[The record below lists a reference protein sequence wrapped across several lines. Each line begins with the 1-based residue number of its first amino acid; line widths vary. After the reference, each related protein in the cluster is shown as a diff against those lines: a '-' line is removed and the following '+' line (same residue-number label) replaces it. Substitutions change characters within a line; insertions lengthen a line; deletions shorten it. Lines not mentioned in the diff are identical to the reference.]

1 MKVSFRVHKCAI
13 LLMSYCKTKS
23 PKKPLIF
30 MNGVMLM
37 IGKCDISIPQGDQV
51 QSFANNLHDN
61 I

>member
-1 MKVSFRVHKCAI
+1 
-13 LLMSYCKTKS
+13 MSYCKTKS

-37 IGKCDISIPQGDQV
+37 IGKRDISIPQGDQV

-61 I
+61 SLII